1 MRNYILL
8 VHILSASTWIGAALW
23 LPGDV
28 KRTLGLGRPQVD
40 ALAARARPALRLDL
54 LAGIA
59 TVLTGMLVL
68 AVDRAGHPRVGI
80 SVGFAA
86 SVLRLGVVAFAL
98 LPAWRAVE
106 ARIASGGDLAPA
118 LAPAK
123 RMGMLSGVAHTL
135 WLVALAGM
143 IF

>member
-1 MRNYILL
+1 MRDL
-8 VHILSASTWIGAALW
+8 VLMLHILSAAAWIGAALW

-28 KRTLGLGRPQVD
+28 KRTLALGRPHTE
-40 ALAARARPALRLDL
+40 ALAERVRPALRLDL

-59 TVLTGMLVL
+59 TLVTGLGVLGL
-68 AVDRAGHPRVGI
+68 DRAHPGTGI
-80 SVGFAA
+80 MVGFAA
-86 SVLRLGVVAFAL
+86 AFLRLGVVWGGM

-106 ARIASGGDLAPA
+106 ARIAAGGDLTPAVAPA
-118 LAPAK
+118 R
-123 RMGMLSGVAHTL
+123 RMGMLSGIAHTL

>member
-1 MRNYILL
+1 MRTYILFL
-8 VHILSASTWIGAALW
+8 HILSASTWIGAALW
-23 LPGDV
+23 MPGDV

-54 LAGIA
+54 IAGIA
-59 TVLTGMLVL
+59 TVITGVLVL
-68 AVDRAGHPRVGI
+68 AAGGQHPGAGI
-80 SVGFAA
+80 MVGFAA
-86 SVLRLGVVAFAL
+86 SILRLGVVAFAL

-118 LAPAK
+118 LAPAR
-123 RMGMLSGVAHTL
+123 RMGMLSGIAHAL

>member
-1 MRNYILL
+1 MRPYILFL
-8 VHILSASTWIGAALW
+8 HILSASTWLGAALW
-23 LPGDV
+23 MPGDV
-28 KRTLGLGRPQVD
+28 KRTLGLARPQVD

-59 TVLTGMLVL
+59 TVITGTLVL
-68 AVDRAGHPRVGI
+68 AVDGGHPGPGI
-80 SVGFAA
+80 MVGFAA
-86 SVLRLGVVAFAL
+86 SILRLGVVAFAL

-106 ARIASGGDLAPA
+106 ARITSGGDLGPA
-118 LAPAK
+118 LAPAR
-123 RMGMLSGVAHTL
+123 RMGMLSGIAHTL